1 MRIYRNMYTKNE
13 RQHVT
18 TWHFLNSRK
27 IPNPNS
33 LILCIKEKKKT
44 HFMSNS
50 NAFPQKIKLK
60 PQFSPSFLPP
70 ASLSSSSL
78 SSADLAQPV
87 VCLGVG
93 DDGLNGDDGLVDLCL
108 ELPQLLDVQQS
119 EDLGCFI
126 QSCIWEET
134 YFTFWSVKF
143 YWIHVFTL
151 YMSYKVGDPW
161 LTSSSS

>member
-1 MRIYRNMYTKNE
+1 MCIYRNMYTKNE

-18 TWHFLNSRK
+18 TWHSLNSRK

-33 LILCIKEKKKT
+33 
-44 HFMSNS
+44 FMSNS
-50 NAFPQKIKLK
+50 TAFPPKIKLK
-60 PQFSPSFLPP
+60 PPRFSPSFLPP

-93 DDGLNGDDGLVDLCL
+93 DDGLNGNDGLVDLCL

-119 EDLGCFI
+119 EDLGCFV

-151 YMSYKVGDPW
+151 HMSYKVGDPW
-161 LTSSSS
+161 LTSSFF